1 MNVLLHTPLPF
12 SVFISRSD
20 STLQSY
26 SHDWHCIWII
36 NVSVCFFFSQNDLK
50 DCSSLLRCFPVCVTE
65 RPKDPCSSSHPAVF
79 STNTLWRLHCGNAHT
94 LRDDAAILWNIFCEE
109 LGRRVW
115 FCQESTATLAVLT
128 LCVAVVA
135 GGTTCTWVT
144 AVQWVCT
151 WTLSSPSVCDSF
163 LLASL
168 PFQYL
173 SFLLFFLFW
182 FGLVWL
188 VGLF

>member
-1 MNVLLHTPLPF
+1 MLVTVSLLCLSLLRGEKNSMPYGCLHTPLWF
-12 SVFISRSD
+12 SVVKSRSD

-26 SHDWHCIWII
+26 GCDWHCIWII
-36 NVSVCFFFSQNDLK
+36 NVIFPPPNDLN
-50 DCSSLLRCFPVCVTE
+50 DCSSLLRCFPVCVTT

-79 STNTLWRLHCGNAHT
+79 STSTLWCLDCGDART
-94 LRDDAAILWNIFCEE
+94 LREDAAILWNIFCKE

-115 FCQESTATLAVLT
+115 FCQESRATLAVLA

-144 AVQWVCT
+144 AVQWICT
-151 WTLSSPSVCDSF
+151 WTLSSPSVCDSS

-168 PFQYL
+168 PFQ
-173 SFLLFFLFW
+173 
-182 FGLVWL
+182 
-188 VGLF
+188 